1 MEASRAH
8 AEGKPFL
15 SDEQYDDLK
24 RQLRR
29 DRSTVVAQASSF
41 LLHSLPRRPCTG
53 EVVMAAATMRL
64 GTCGSVVTA

>member
-41 LLHSLPRRPCTG
+41 PCRTLCHVGHVPAGMSRQSLR
-53 EVVMAAATMRL
+53 
-64 GTCGSVVTA
+64 CGWALVAQ

>member
-41 LLHSLPRRPCTG
+41 LLHSLPRRPCT
-53 EVVMAAATMRL
+53 VAAATMRL